1 MNFDK
6 ESKCEKKIMCVCVCV
21 CVGGGYEGGGRIREY
36 KPYKSNFE
44 FSSKEILIMNPNL
57 KNKFGGG
64 GGGGGGGGMIMVSSS
79 RSSDQKKKILYI

>member
-1 MNFDK
+1 
-6 ESKCEKKIMCVCVCV
+6 MCVCVCV
-21 CVGGGYEGGGRIREY
+21 CGGGYEGGGRIREY

-64 GGGGGGGGMIMVSSS
+64 GGGGMIMVSSS